1 MARAASVTITM
12 RRAGIVPAAT
22 WVKTPMTASP
32 RPAQTPADDL
42 ALLTPDFM
50 ARLEQLE
57 IVSRRIH
64 ASRLKG
70 ERRSKR
76 KGESAEFADYRNYV
90 IGDDI
95 RHIDWN
101 IYARLDRLFLKLFL
115 EEEELSVSVLL
126 DLSGSMDSGKPPKAI
141 YAKRVAAALAY
152 IGLCNYNR
160 VNLYVYN
167 DAVFGRLAGLRGR
180 RMVGQMVRFL
190 EDAPVGGKSH
200 MAAAAKQFAQR
211 HTTKGVCLLVSDFLD
226 KAGFQEAVRY
236 LVGRRMDVYALHV
249 LSPQEIEPDLTGD
262 LKLVDCEDDDVA
274 EITVSRPLLDR
285 YKANLQAYCEAIRD
299 YCNQRGVV
307 YYLARS
313 DSSFETLI
321 LTYLRHRGLVK

>member
-1 MARAASVTITM
+1 MAVSRKSASQD
-12 RRAGIVPAAT
+12 
-22 WVKTPMTASP
+22 ASND
-32 RPAQTPADDL
+32 RQ
-42 ALLTPDFM
+42 LLSPDFM

-64 ASRLKG
+64 ASRMKG

-126 DLSGSMDSGKPPKAI
+126 DLSGSMETGEPAKSR

-160 VNLYVYN
+160 VNLYLYN
-167 DAVFGRLAGLRGR
+167 ESVFGRLAGLRGR

-200 MAAAAKQFAQR
+200 MAAAAKQFALR
-211 HTTKGVCLLVSDFLD
+211 HTTKGVCLLISDFLD
-226 KAGFQEAVRY
+226 KGGFQEALRY
-236 LVGRRMDVYALHV
+236 LVGRQLDIYALQV
-249 LSPQEIEPDLTGD
+249 LSPQEVEPDLAGD
-262 LKLVDCEDDDVA
+262 LKLVDCEDDDMA

-285 YKANLQAYCEAIRD
+285 YKSNLQSYCEAIRS
-299 YCNQRGVV
+299 YCSQRGAV

-313 DSSFETLI
+313 DSSFESLV

>member
-1 MARAASVTITM
+1 
-12 RRAGIVPAAT
+12 
-22 WVKTPMTASP
+22 
-32 RPAQTPADDL
+32 
-42 ALLTPDFM
+42 M

-64 ASRLKG
+64 ASRMKG

-90 IGDDI
+90 IGDDL

-126 DLSGSMDSGKPPKAI
+126 DLSGSMETGDPAKAR

-160 VNLYVYN
+160 VNLYLYN
-167 DAVFGRLAGLRGR
+167 DSVFGRLAGLRGR
-180 RMVGQMVRFL
+180 RMVGQMMRFL

-200 MAAAAKQFAQR
+200 MAMAAKQFALR
-211 HTTKGVCLLVSDFLD
+211 HTTKGVCVLISDFFD
-226 KAGFQEAVRY
+226 KGGFEEALRY
-236 LVGRRMDVYALHV
+236 LVGRQMDIYALQV
-249 LSPQEIEPDLTGD
+249 LSPQEVQPDLAGD

-274 EITVSRPLLDR
+274 EITVSKPLMDR
-285 YKANLQAYCEAIRD
+285 YKANLQAYCESIRT
-299 YCNQRGVV
+299 YCSQRGVV

-313 DSSFETLI
+313 DSSFETLV

>member
-1 MARAASVTITM
+1 MAVAPKPTLQ
-12 RRAGIVPAAT
+12 
-22 WVKTPMTASP
+22 TA
-32 RPAQTPADDL
+32 ADDRQ
-42 ALLTPDFM
+42 LLTPDFM

-64 ASRLKG
+64 ASRMKG

-126 DLSGSMDSGKPPKAI
+126 DLSGSMQTGEPAKAR

-152 IGLCNYNR
+152 IGLCNHNR
-160 VNLYVYN
+160 VNLYLYN
-167 DAVFGRLAGLRGR
+167 DSVFGHLAGLRGR

-190 EDAPVGGKSH
+190 DDAPVGGKSH
-200 MAAAAKQFAQR
+200 VAAAAKQFALR
-211 HTTKGVCLLVSDFLD
+211 HTTKGVCLLISDFLD
-226 KAGFQEAVRY
+226 KGGYPEALRY
-236 LVGRRMDVYALHV
+236 LVGRQMDIYALQV
-249 LSPQEIEPDLTGD
+249 LSPQEVEPDLAGD

-274 EITVSRPLLDR
+274 EITISKPLMDR
-285 YKANLQAYCEAIRD
+285 YKANLQAYCEAIRA
-299 YCNQRGVV
+299 YCSQRGVV

-313 DSSFETLI
+313 DSSFETLV
-321 LTYLRHRGLVK
+321 LTYLRHRGLVT

>member
-1 MARAASVTITM
+1 MAVSPKSASQDVSND
-12 RRAGIVPAAT
+12 R
-22 WVKTPMTASP
+22 
-32 RPAQTPADDL
+32 Q
-42 ALLTPDFM
+42 LLSPDFM

-64 ASRLKG
+64 ASRMKG

-76 KGESAEFADYRNYV
+76 KGESAEFADHRNYV

-126 DLSGSMDSGKPPKAI
+126 DLSGSMETGEPAKSR

-160 VNLYVYN
+160 VNLYLYN
-167 DAVFGRLAGLRGR
+167 ESVFGRLAGLRGR

-200 MAAAAKQFAQR
+200 MAAAAKQFALR
-211 HTTKGVCLLVSDFLD
+211 HTTKGVCLLISDFLD
-226 KAGFQEAVRY
+226 KGGFQEALRY
-236 LVGRRMDVYALHV
+236 LVGRQLDIYALQV
-249 LSPQEIEPDLTGD
+249 LSPQEVEPDLAGD
-262 LKLVDCEDDDVA
+262 LKLVDCEDDDMA

-285 YKANLQAYCEAIRD
+285 YKSNLQSYCEAIRS
-299 YCNQRGVV
+299 YCSQRGAV

-313 DSSFETLI
+313 DSSFESLV